1 MKLKRTKQLTTL
13 AMLSALSY
21 TLMAVG
27 RVPVTLFLKY
37 DPKDIIITIGGFIF
51 GPLSALLISS
61 VVSLVE
67 MVTLSDTGIIGLIM
81 NILSTVCFAC
91 TASYI
96 YKKKHNLKGAVT
108 GLVCGI
114 LLMVFAMLLWNYLI
128 TPLYMNV
135 SREQVAGM
143 LIPIFLPFNLLK
155 GVLNAALTLL
165 IYKPVV
171 SGLRKAHIVEIKENS
186 IKGKINIGLILVASL
201 IVITCILIILAYN
214 GII

>member
-67 MVTLSDTGIIGLIM
+67 MVTLSETGIIGLIM

>member
-1 MKLKRTKQLTTL
+1 M
-13 AMLSALSY
+13 
-21 TLMAVG
+21 
-27 RVPVTLFLKY
+27 FLKY

-67 MVTLSDTGIIGLIM
+67 MVTLSETGIIGLIM

-114 LLMVFAMLLWNYLI
+114 ILMVFAMLLWNYLI

-135 SREQVAGM
+135 SRE
-143 LIPIFLPFNLLK
+143 
-155 GVLNAALTLL
+155 
-165 IYKPVV
+165 
-171 SGLRKAHIVEIKENS
+171 
-186 IKGKINIGLILVASL
+186 
-201 IVITCILIILAYN
+201 
-214 GII
+214 

>member
-67 MVTLSDTGIIGLIM
+67 MVTLSETGIIGLIM

-143 LIPIFLPFNLLK
+143 LIPVFLPFNLLK

>member
-67 MVTLSDTGIIGLIM
+67 MVTLSETGIIGLIM
-81 NILSTVCFAC
+81 NILSTVCF
-91 TASYI
+91 
-96 YKKKHNLKGAVT
+96 V
-108 GLVCGI
+108 
-114 LLMVFAMLLWNYLI
+114 
-128 TPLYMNV
+128 
-135 SREQVAGM
+135 
-143 LIPIFLPFNLLK
+143 
-155 GVLNAALTLL
+155 
-165 IYKPVV
+165 
-171 SGLRKAHIVEIKENS
+171 
-186 IKGKINIGLILVASL
+186 
-201 IVITCILIILAYN
+201 
-214 GII
+214 